1 MKKTLALTSAV
12 LAGCSS
18 MPDPCGKPT
27 FIIPTITSLIIT
39 GAVMTGCASLNGSQ
53 ALTDPVP
60 EALSKLAVEK
70 EVPPLTRQEV
80 ITGINE
86 CEAAGMRPIV
96 LSAKRKINNQLI
108 PSVVEVT
115 CLPKFK

>member
-1 MKKTLALTSAV
+1 
-12 LAGCSS
+12 

-27 FIIPTITSLIIT
+27 FIIPTITSLMIT
-39 GAVMTGCASLNGSQ
+39 GAVMTGCAGLNNMQSQ
-53 ALTDPVP
+53 PLTDPVP
-60 EALSKLAVEK
+60 EALSKLSVEK

>member
-1 MKKTLALTSAV
+1 MKSMTAVAV
-12 LAGCSS
+12 LA
-18 MPDPCGKPT
+18 
-27 FIIPTITSLIIT
+27 I
-39 GAVMTGCASLNGSQ
+39 TGCANLNTPQQQ
-53 ALTDPVP
+53 APLTDPVP
-60 EALSKLAVEK
+60 EALSKLAVER

-80 ITGINE
+80 ITGITE

>member
-1 MKKTLALTSAV
+1 MKSIAAAAV
-12 LAGCSS
+12 LAITGCSN
-18 MPDPCGKPT
+18 
-27 FIIPTITSLIIT
+27 
-39 GAVMTGCASLNGSQ
+39 LNAPQQ
-53 ALTDPVP
+53 APLTDPVP
-60 EALSKLAVEK
+60 EALSKLAVER

-80 ITGINE
+80 ITGITE